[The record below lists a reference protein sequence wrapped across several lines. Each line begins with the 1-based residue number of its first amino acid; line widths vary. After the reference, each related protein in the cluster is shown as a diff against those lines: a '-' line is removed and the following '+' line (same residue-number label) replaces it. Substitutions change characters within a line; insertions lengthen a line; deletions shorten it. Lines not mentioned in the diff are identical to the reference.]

1 MGISWNIVVTGL
13 VCTCMGL
20 LAGWRI
26 YHGKVKAL
34 ELEIKALKRELSD
47 ERGRGEA
54 YGMAAD
60 EWRGAAMRAETQ
72 VERLKHEKDTEIAG
86 LKQKLDDVQAM

>member
-1 MGISWNIVVTGL
+1 MGIDWGTVVIGL
-13 VCTCMGL
+13 VCTCIGL
-20 LAGWRI
+20 LAGWGI

-54 YGMAAD
+54 YGKAAD
-60 EWRGAAMRAETQ
+60 GWRRAAMRSDAE
-72 VERLKHEKDTEIAG
+72 VERLKQVREAK
-86 LKQKLDDVQAM
+86 